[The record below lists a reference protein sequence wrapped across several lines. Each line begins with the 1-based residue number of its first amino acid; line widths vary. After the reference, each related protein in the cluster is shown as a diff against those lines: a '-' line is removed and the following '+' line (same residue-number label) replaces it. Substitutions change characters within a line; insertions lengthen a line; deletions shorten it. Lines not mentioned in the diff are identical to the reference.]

1 MTDLSDKLAALKT
14 TAVSQLNECGVSNID
29 HDKLDGCVNSLK
41 SMVNNKDATLVSG
54 SDASEL
60 ETVRRNFVEKKL
72 GVSDKDRGM
81 TAINSVASK
90 MSGIRMKS
98 RPAFYYLVQEEL
110 S

>member
-1 MTDLSDKLAALKT
+1 MSDLADKLAALKS

-29 HDKLDGCVNSLK
+29 DDKLDGYVNSLK
-41 SMVNNKDATLVSG
+41 SMVNNTDATLVAG
-54 SDASEL
+54 SDESEL

-72 GVSDKDRGM
+72 GISDKDKAM
-81 TAINSVASK
+81 AAINSAVGK

-98 RPAFYYLVQEEL
+98 RPAFYYLVQQEL